1 MKLEEIKEFMMR
13 YTNGETFNYKQ
24 MEYSTNRKLE
34 ILLEG
39 TYKDY
44 QFYILNLG
52 THPTAYIEI
61 PRESKLFGKDY
72 EQIYEMEIDVDVHGG
87 LTFSGDY
94 LQDIKENTWFIG
106 WDYAHY
112 GDYVGYEEIMPQEI
126 RVGGKRWTT
135 EEIFEDVVKAIEQ
148 IREYDLVDVIQE
160 MKEVREKYN
169 EED

>member
-1 MKLEEIKEFMMR
+1 MKLAELQKELKEMMGIVVDGR
-13 YTNGETFNYKQ
+13 VKLYKE
-24 MEYSTNRKLE
+24 MTYGPDRKLE

-39 TYKDY
+39 TYKGY

-61 PRESKLFGKDY
+61 PRESKLFRKGY
-72 EQIYEMEIDVDVHGG
+72 NQIYDMGIDIDVHGG
-87 LTFSGDY
+87 LTYADDH

-112 GDYVGYEEIMPQEI
+112 GDYVGYEEIMPRKI

-135 EEIFEDVVKAIEQ
+135 EEIFDDVVNAIEQ
-148 IREYDLVDVIQE
+148 II
-160 MKEVREKYN
+160 KEN
-169 EED
+169 